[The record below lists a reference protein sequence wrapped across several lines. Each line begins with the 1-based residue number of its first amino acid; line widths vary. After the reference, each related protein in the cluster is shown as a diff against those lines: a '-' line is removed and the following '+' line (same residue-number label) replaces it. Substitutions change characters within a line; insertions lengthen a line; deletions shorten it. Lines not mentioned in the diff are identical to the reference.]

1 MSLDGVG
8 VFVKAEDGIR
18 CGHVTG
24 VQTSALPI
32 LHQAPGGAGHTGT
45 RFENDGG
52 RTRPTNPIVQSA
64 AVVQGRV
71 PCRTVGVAGLIVIA
85 QYEALYIRVIR
96 LVCPSCWAAQAW
108 WARCRTYR
116 RRTWPTRSP
125 DPRPPWLRYH

>member
-71 PCRTVGVAGLIVIA
+71 PCRTVGVAG
-85 QYEALYIRVIR
+85 
-96 LVCPSCWAAQAW
+96 
-108 WARCRTYR
+108 
-116 RRTWPTRSP
+116 RSEE
-125 DPRPPWLRYH
+125 RHVGKEGGSRGSASERKQTEVET